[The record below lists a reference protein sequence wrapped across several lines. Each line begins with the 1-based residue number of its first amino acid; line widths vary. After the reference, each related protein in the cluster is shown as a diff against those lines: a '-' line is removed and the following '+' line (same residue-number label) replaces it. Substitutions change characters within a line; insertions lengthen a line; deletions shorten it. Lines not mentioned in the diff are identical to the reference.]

1 MLLGEE
7 YFILISD
14 FECVFNQIVV
24 DMFSGLCHVDLL
36 LIIILGKKIRQGST
50 MIKMSVCDDNHGEL
64 LGIEF
69 IE

>member
-7 YFILISD
+7 NFILISD
-14 FECVFNQIVV
+14 FKCVFNQIVV

-50 MIKMSVCDDNHGEL
+50 MIKMSVRDDNHGEL